1 MKDPQRFVTVL
12 GALEVLFGLVFF
24 FSSYQLHKV
33 QMKSCKSHLLTR
45 GLKPSGTSEGERSQ
59 TAMKN
64 TTIRGEKY
72 WNVPE
77 AVETMA
83 GRHRDGKGKR
93 APSGVSRGWSTSG
106 NTHPRATGR
115 ANCPGW
121 CLAGWEQRF
130 KKEKNPKPPPK
141 KKKSAKFWSFATCFR
156 LPQLT
161 QVNLDVLKPGSLI
174 LTV

>member
-59 TAMKN
+59 TPMKN

-72 WNVPE
+72 WNIPE

-83 GRHRDGKGKR
+83 GRHRDGLLFHGEESTQWCEQGMEHIRQHTSTSHRKGKL
-93 APSGVSRGWSTSG
+93 
-106 NTHPRATGR
+106 PRAVSGR
-115 ANCPGW
+115 MRTA
-121 CLAGWEQRF
+121 F
-130 KKEKNPKPPPK
+130 
-141 KKKSAKFWSFATCFR
+141 
-156 LPQLT
+156 
-161 QVNLDVLKPGSLI
+161 
-174 LTV
+174 